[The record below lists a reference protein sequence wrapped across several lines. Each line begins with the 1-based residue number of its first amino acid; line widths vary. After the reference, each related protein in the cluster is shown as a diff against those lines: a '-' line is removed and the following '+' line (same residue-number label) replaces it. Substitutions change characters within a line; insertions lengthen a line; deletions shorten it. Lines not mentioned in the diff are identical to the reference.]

1 MSTDNNEEEYSI
13 NQSYD
18 QYLNEEKEERRKLQK
33 KLRDET
39 GQHVPVV
46 MTKENGLKSVN
57 ELDYEEQ
64 KNEIINCAL
73 DPIYFIETYLTIFDQ
88 TRGEAGEIVSF
99 KLFEFQKKLIN
110 DYQNHRFNIANKY
123 RQAGISTCT
132 CAYLAWYIMFN
143 SNRGVAIVA
152 NKLETAQNEL
162 MSDVVDFIECCPKF
176 LKPKPDKKDT
186 QKLKIYTNGSSIGA
200 FSAKAGLRGYTPT
213 LIFWDE
219 VAWTERGD
227 EFWKAAGPTMQTGGR
242 AIFVS
247 TPQGLDAIFYKYFE
261 GARRKEN
268 NFNAVE
274 LWWFNDPRYIINE
287 SGEIDLEWVKNKGRE
302 DEIRLKDDYWSE
314 EKRIQMMDDGWEAT
328 SSWFEDQIKNANN
341 DMRKIAQELLC
352 SFLGSGDNFIAEIYL
367 RDIEENYIKTPIR
380 EEYIDKNMWI
390 WDDPEELAEYI
401 MPIDVS
407 SGHGEDSST
416 INIIKIEPIVI
427 EKIIKKHGRKNK
439 IKIKT
444 HKGTQVA
451 EYYGK
456 VTPQELGEIAYI
468 FGKKYN
474 NAYAIVDVTGG
485 RGAQTVEKL
494 FELGYEEK
502 NIHYSEI
509 THKPTRDRLNGYIK
523 QSTKTLPDGTQT
535 KIDLIP
541 GFFIGGN
548 RGSVL
553 VEMERAIRMSEI
565 DVRSLRLLNEFKT
578 FVTVNGSR
586 VADHKRS
593 FHDDSIMSLSI
604 GIYVMN
610 FELKKFDLNP
620 EKTKKMLDAMMK
632 VDSNTVVKKTKT
644 YIKTMKD
651 NVKIK
656 EKTTYVI
663 EKRNPYGEHAWLFHG
678 LNKKR

>member
-1 MSTDNNEEEYSI
+1 MDKNSEEEYNV
-13 NQSYD
+13 NQSYERYID
-18 QYLNEEKEERRKLQK
+18 EEKEERRKLQK
-33 KLRDET
+33 KLREET
-39 GQHVPVV
+39 GQYIPIV
-46 MTKENGLKSVN
+46 MTKQNGLKSIN

-64 KNEIINCAL
+64 KDEIIRCTL

-88 TRGEAGEIVSF
+88 TKGKAGEIVSF
-99 KLFEFQKKLIN
+99 KLFDFQKKLIN
-110 DYQNHRFNIANKY
+110 DYQEHTFNIANKY

-162 MSDVVDFIECCPKF
+162 MADVVDFIESCPVY

-186 QKLKIYTNGSSIGA
+186 QKLKIYTNKSSIGA

-227 EFWKAAGPTMQTGGR
+227 EFWKAAAPTMQTGGR

-247 TPQGLDAIFYKYFE
+247 TPQGLDAVFYKYFE

-274 LWWFNDPRYIINE
+274 LWWFNDPRYIVNE
-287 SGEIDLEWVKNKGRE
+287 KGEIDLEWIKNKGRE
-302 DEIRLKDDYWSE
+302 DEIRLKDDNWSE
-314 EKRIQMMDDGWEAT
+314 EKRIQMMDEGWEAV
-328 SSWFEDQIKNANN
+328 SSWFEEQIKTANN

-367 RDIEENYIKTPIR
+367 KDIEENYIKTPIS
-380 EEYIDKNMWI
+380 EEYTDKNMWI
-390 WDDPEELAEYI
+390 WCDPEELAQYL
-401 MPIDVS
+401 MAIDVS
-407 SGHGEDSST
+407 SGHGDDYST
-416 INIIKIEPIVI
+416 INFLKIEPITL
-427 EKIIKKHGRKNK
+427 EKIIKKHGRKKK
-439 IKIKT
+439 IKVRT
-444 HKGTQVA
+444 HKATQVA

-456 VTPQELGEIAYI
+456 VTPQELGQIAFI

-494 FELGYEEK
+494 FDLGYEEK
-502 NIHYSEI
+502 NIHYSEV

-523 QSTKTLPDGTQT
+523 QAQKTLPDGSQI

-541 GFFIGGN
+541 GFFIGNN

-553 VEMERAIRMSEI
+553 VEMERAIRMHEI
-565 DVRSLRLLNEFKT
+565 DIKSIRLLNEFKT
-578 FVTVNGSR
+578 FVTVNGSK

-610 FELKKFDLNP
+610 FELKKFFTDP
-620 EKTKKMLDAMMK
+620 EKIKKMLDSMMK
-632 VDSNTVVKKTKT
+632 IGSNMVLKKE
-644 YIKTMKD
+644 IKQINTIKD
-651 NVKIK
+651 NV
-656 EKTTYVI
+656 ETKTTYVV
-663 EKRNPYGEHAWLFHG
+663 ERKNPYGQHAWLFNG
-678 LNKKR
+678 LNKKY